1 MNIGKVV
8 GTVVATRKDETL
20 VGFKLL
26 VAQPLDLHMR
36 PEGAAR
42 VMVDTVGAGVG
53 ELVLYVSGAAARNA
67 IRSREGAV
75 DTAVVGIIDEL
86 DIDFHL
92 LGDAVGQ
99 AEEDETRE

>member
-8 GTVVATRKDETL
+8 GTVVATRKDDTL

-26 VAQPLDLHMR
+26 VAQPLDLRMR
-36 PEGAAR
+36 PQGAAK

-75 DTAVVGIIDEL
+75 DAAVVGIIDEM
-86 DIDFHL
+86 DVRFE
-92 LGDAVGQ
+92 Q
-99 AEEDETRE
+99 FEEDAGQTEGVEFIE

>member
-26 VAQPLDLHMR
+26 VAQPLDLHGL
-36 PEGAAR
+36 PQGAAR

-67 IRSREGAV
+67 IRRHEGAV
-75 DTAVVGIIDEL
+75 DTAVVGIIDQL
-86 DIDFHL
+86 DVDFTL
-92 LGDAVGQ
+92 LGQISGG
-99 AEEDETRE
+99 AEGEETIE